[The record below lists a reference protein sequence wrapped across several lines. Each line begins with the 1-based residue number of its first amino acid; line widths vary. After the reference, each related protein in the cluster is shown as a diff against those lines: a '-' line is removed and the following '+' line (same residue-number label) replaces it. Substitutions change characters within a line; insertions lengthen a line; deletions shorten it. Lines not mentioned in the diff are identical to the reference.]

1 MTRFGVITWD
11 GMILFGALSLV
22 GEITEVGTTNGAGTM
37 DLTILA
43 IRMDIEMDSIMVHS
57 TITETMQ
64 LETTERME
72 EMEEDR

>member
-1 MTRFGVITWD
+1 
-11 GMILFGALSLV
+11 
-22 GEITEVGTTNGAGTM
+22 
-37 DLTILA
+37 LA
-43 IRMDIEMDSIMVHS
+43 IRMAIEMDSIMVHS